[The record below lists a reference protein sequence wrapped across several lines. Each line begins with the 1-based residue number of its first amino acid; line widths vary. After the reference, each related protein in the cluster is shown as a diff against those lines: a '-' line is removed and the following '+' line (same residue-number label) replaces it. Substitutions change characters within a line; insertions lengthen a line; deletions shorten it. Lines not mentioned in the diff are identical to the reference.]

1 MKSPMMSPVRKAS
14 NGDFNPSCEV
24 VTMAS
29 RRKVKQLR
37 RLQSLCQRIQ
47 KFEKQGPTTIRT
59 HHEIVQEWLVILQC
73 KAFGFDFLSWAQ
85 YCCNLPPPSCPFPSH
100 DWIFALCQFVKF
112 LVEADL
118 AQDEKIFKQAVEYSR
133 SLDAKDNHSKQA
145 FKKVKGPSLP
155 PIRELQTIIEDDV
168 ILQPGIL
175 PNTADIFGTHVG
187 QLSCNYPLLVD
198 GLTIQNL

>member
-1 MKSPMMSPVRKAS
+1 MEFSLDKRELDNSLLQLQLEQPSTIEQWGESFEHVVEHALAHRNPPQQLPHSYRGRCKQPKLVKSPMMSPVRKAS

-118 AQDEKIFKQAVEYSR
+118 AQDEKIFKTGS
-133 SLDAKDNHSKQA
+133 
-145 FKKVKGPSLP
+145 
-155 PIRELQTIIEDDV
+155 
-168 ILQPGIL
+168 
-175 PNTADIFGTHVG
+175 
-187 QLSCNYPLLVD
+187 
-198 GLTIQNL
+198 